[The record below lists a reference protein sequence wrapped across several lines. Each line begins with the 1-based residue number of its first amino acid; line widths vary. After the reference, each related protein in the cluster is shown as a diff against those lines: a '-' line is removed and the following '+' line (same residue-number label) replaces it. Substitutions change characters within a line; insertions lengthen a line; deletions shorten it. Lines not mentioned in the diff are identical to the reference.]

1 MNYIV
6 IEIQVNASGT
16 VGNLVTAFDSR
27 EQAESKFHAVLSAAA
42 ISTLPVHS
50 CALLDSTLKL
60 LDRGCYTHASQEEN
74 NAG

>member
-1 MNYIV
+1 MKYLV
-6 IEIQVNASGT
+6 IEIQVNAGGT

-27 EQAESKFHAVLSAAA
+27 